1 MFTLGRDAIRLV
13 RFRPGFCLAVAGI
26 TALGVGAGTAI
37 FSIVVAV
44 LFPSWPY
51 ADPER
56 LVIVWHSQGDAPGVV
71 GLSPGDFAAYRGATQ
86 SFEAVAAISTRGY
99 NLGGAAEPARVT
111 CGRATPELLPMLAV
125 SPRVGRWFTPDDDQ
139 ASNRVVVMSDRL
151 WRTHLGGD
159 AGVVG
164 RSVMLNAVPYT
175 VIGVMPASFNF
186 PPAGIQGTTD
196 ADCWLPTSFTATE
209 LATPSFDFIVLG
221 KLQPGVSAAQAA
233 ADVGAV
239 TRRIWESYP
248 AAVQAQ
254 VQLRSRVVPLL
265 EQVVAGSRTPLALFA
280 GSVALLLLIGC
291 ANVSSLMLAR
301 FTTRQR
307 EMAVRTALGA
317 TRGTVVGQLL
327 VESLLL
333 AAAGG
338 CGGVLLAQG
347 LVAATVA
354 LGAGAFPRLEQA
366 RLDGGVLAF
375 ALGCTTFAGVLSG
388 LAPALRSRSAVRSG
402 MASAGERTAAGSFRH
417 DRLRSALVIGE
428 IAMAVVI
435 LTAAGLLARSV
446 INLNQVDTG
455 FDPRDTLT
463 FSVALPPGAYPRAD
477 HIEQFA
483 RTAVEQLAHIPAVS
497 VAAAGSG
504 LPMGRT
510 DVAVLSVPGAPAGAP
525 EYRPAALQTITPGF
539 DAALGMSITQGRA
552 IAATDSRSTPPVAV
566 VSAGMARAYWPDENP
581 IGKVVVS
588 LGDPRPLTVVGV
600 MADVRQAG
608 LDRPSPPT
616 LYVPVAQALQP
627 VRALTFVVRT
637 SVTPAQVVPDVRR
650 VLANVD
656 GSLPMFA
663 IRTGAEVLSASTAP
677 QRFNMFV
684 VVTFAVF
691 AVCLAVTG
699 LYALI
704 AYMVAQS
711 SREFG
716 VRMAMG
722 ATGSRIATLVAGRAL
737 ALLVPGVVA
746 GAGVSA
752 ALTRY
757 LESLLFG
764 IKPNDPAT
772 IGSVALLLLAV
783 ASAAAAIP
791 AIRAARV
798 DPLTCLRHE

>member
-13 RFRPGFCLAVAGI
+13 RFRRGFCLAVAGI
-26 TALGVGAGTAI
+26 TALSVGACTAI
-37 FSIVVAV
+37 FSIVIAV
-44 LFPSWPY
+44 LFPRWPY

-56 LVIVWHSQGDAPGVV
+56 LAIVWHSQGDAPGVV

-86 SFEAVAAISTRGY
+86 SFESVAAISTRGY

-125 SPRVGRWFTPDDDQ
+125 APQLGRWFTPEDDKTSSQ
-139 ASNRVVVMSDRL
+139 VVVVSDRL
-151 WRTHLGGD
+151 WRTQFGRD
-159 AGVVG
+159 DGVVG
-164 RSVMLNAVPYT
+164 RSFVLNAVPYT
-175 VIGVMPASFNF
+175 VIGVMPASFSF

-196 ADCWLPTSFTATE
+196 ADCWLPTSFTPIE
-209 LATPSFDFIVLG
+209 LATPGFDFIVLG
-221 KLQPGVSAAQAA
+221 KLKPGVSAPQAA

-254 VQLRSRVVPLL
+254 VQLRSRVVPLI
-265 EQVVAGSRTPLALFA
+265 EQVVAGSRTPLAMFA
-280 GSVALLLLIGC
+280 GSVVLLLLIGC
-291 ANVSSLMLAR
+291 ANISSLMLTR

-317 TRGTVVGQLL
+317 TRGTLVRQLL

-333 AAAGG
+333 SAAGG
-338 CGGVLLAQG
+338 IGGVLLAQG
-347 LVAATVA
+347 LVVATVA
-354 LGAGAFPRLEQA
+354 LGAGAFPRLDHT
-366 RLDGGVLAF
+366 RVDGGALAF
-375 ALGCTTFAGVLSG
+375 ALGCTAFAGVLSG
-388 LAPALRSRSAVRSG
+388 LAPALRSWSAVASG

-435 LTAAGLLARSV
+435 LTAAGLLVRSV
-446 INLNQVDTG
+446 INLNRVDAG

-477 HIEQFA
+477 RIEQFA
-483 RTAVEQLAHIPAVS
+483 RTTVAQLAHIPAVS
-497 VAAAGSG
+497 MAAAGSG
-504 LPMGRT
+504 LPLGRT
-510 DVAVLSVPGAPAGAP
+510 DVAVLSVPGAPGGAP
-525 EYRPAALQTITPGF
+525 EYRPAALQTITPGYDTAF
-539 DAALGMSITQGRA
+539 GMTIMHGRA
-552 IAATDSRSTPPVAV
+552 IAANDTRSAPPVAV
-566 VSAGMARAYWPDENP
+566 VSAGMARAYWPDESA
-581 IGKVVVS
+581 IGKTVVN

-608 LDRPSPPT
+608 LDRSSPPT
-616 LYVPVAQALQP
+616 LYVPVAQTLQP

-637 SVTPAQVVPDVRR
+637 SVTPTQVAADVRR

-663 IRTGAEVLSASTAP
+663 VRTGADVLSASTAP

-684 VVTFAVF
+684 VVMFAVF

-737 ALLVPGVVA
+737 SLLVPGVVA
-746 GAGVSA
+746 GAVTSA
-752 ALTRY
+752 GLSRY
-757 LESLLFG
+757 VESLLFG
-764 IKPNDPAT
+764 IQPNDPAT
-772 IGSVALLLLAV
+772 VGVVALLLLAV

-798 DPLTCLRHE
+798 DPLACLRHE

>member
-1 MFTLGRDAIRLV
+1 MFTFATDAFRLV
-13 RFRPGFCLAVAGI
+13 RHRPAFCGGIAGI
-26 TALGVGAGTAI
+26 TALSVSACTAI
-37 FSIVVAV
+37 FSMVAAV
-44 LFPSWPY
+44 LFPSWSY

-56 LVIVWHSQGDAPGVV
+56 LAVIWHAQGDAPAVV
-71 GLSPGDFAAYRGATQ
+71 GLSAGDFAAYRDATR
-86 SFEAVAAISTRGY
+86 SFELIAAISTRGY
-99 NLGGAAEPARVT
+99 NLGGASEPARVT
-111 CGRATPELLPMLAV
+111 CGRATPEMFPMLGVA
-125 SPRVGRWFTPDDDQ
+125 PRQGRWFTADDDR
-139 ASNRVVVMSDRL
+139 ASNRVVVVSDRL
-151 WRTHLGGD
+151 WRTQFGGD
-159 AGVVG
+159 AQLVG
-164 RSVMLNAVPYT
+164 RSIMLNAVPYT
-175 VIGVMPASFNF
+175 VIGLMPASFSF

-196 ADCWLPTSFTATE
+196 ADCWLPASFTATE

-221 KLQPGVSAAQAA
+221 KLKPGVSAAQVA

-265 EQVVAGSRTPLALFA
+265 EQVVAGSRTPLAMFA
-280 GSVALLLLIGC
+280 GSVVLLLLIGC
-291 ANVSSLMLAR
+291 ANVSSLMLTR

-317 TRGTVVGQLL
+317 TRGTLVRQLL
-327 VESLLL
+327 AESLLL
-333 AAAGG
+333 SAAGG
-338 CGGVLLAQG
+338 MGGVLLAHG
-347 LVAATVA
+347 LVVATVA
-354 LGAGAFPRLEQA
+354 LGAGAFPRLEHT
-366 RLDGGVLAF
+366 RVDGAALAF
-375 ALGCTTFAGVLSG
+375 AMGCTALAGVLSG
-388 LAPALRSRSAVRSG
+388 LAPALRSRSAVSSG
-402 MASAGERTAAGSFRH
+402 MASAGERTAAGSLRH

-446 INLNQVDTG
+446 INLNQVDAG

-477 HIEQFA
+477 NIEQFA
-483 RTAVEQLAHIPAVS
+483 RTAVEQLARIPAVS
-497 VAAAGSG
+497 LAAAGSG
-504 LPMGRT
+504 LPLGRT

-525 EYRPAALQTITPGF
+525 EYRPAALQAITPGYDTAF
-539 DAALGMSITQGRA
+539 AMTITQGRA
-552 IAATDSRSTPPVAV
+552 IAANDSRSAPPVAV
-566 VSAGMARAYWPDENP
+566 VSSGMARAYWPDENA
-581 IGKVVVS
+581 IGKTVVS

-637 SVTPAQVVPDVRR
+637 SVAPTQVAADVRR

-656 GSLPMFA
+656 AGLPMFA
-663 IRTGAEVLSASTAP
+663 VRTGADVLSASTAP

-684 VVTFAVF
+684 VVMFAVF

-722 ATGSRIATLVAGRAL
+722 ATGSRIASLVAGRAL
-737 ALLVPGVVA
+737 TLLVPGVVA
-746 GAGVSA
+746 GAVVSA
-752 ALTRY
+752 GLSRY
-757 LESLLFG
+757 VESLLFG
-764 IKPNDPAT
+764 IQPNDPAT
-772 IGSVALLLLAV
+772 IGVVALLLLAV
-783 ASAAAAIP
+783 SSAAAAVP